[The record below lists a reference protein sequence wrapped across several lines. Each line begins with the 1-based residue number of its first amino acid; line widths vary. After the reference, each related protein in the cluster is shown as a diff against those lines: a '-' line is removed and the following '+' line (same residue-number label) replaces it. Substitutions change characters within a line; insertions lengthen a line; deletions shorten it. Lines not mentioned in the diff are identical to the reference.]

1 MPFKVF
7 LRRRRKFLTNCFDL
21 SVETTIILLLV
32 VGLKSRVSDET
43 AAMGDFGQRERGGE
57 DSYVSED
64 DDDDDDVYPRS
75 LYRSGTMKCLTFE
88 SQREISIEQ
97 NYTVKITAKRHHD
110 GDNPTEATVS
120 QGNNFCQCSSLLEI
134 KCRGGLVD
142 FPRFGDKIISKV
154 VSNRR
159 RTADGE
165 DEKEVDINGNLTI
178 YRVYNVARQSISV
191 LGPNAFLALRLQSVV
206 ANYNPIGDAVS
217 EHAFVGLRN
226 FLKELQLGAC
236 NLRFLPDKLLAGL
249 VRLERIHLWNNRIS
263 KIPAGFFKE
272 AEELKEL
279 VLWGNEI
286 EELEESTL
294 IGLWNLKRLDLDRN
308 KIRNLS
314 SLAFRHLIELEVLQL
329 GDNRITTLH
338 GKTFSFMS
346 RLKVLSLNRNSIIH
360 LYSEAFNNLP
370 HLLILSLNHNQ
381 IGFLPPN
388 VFTSLQNLTRLWL
401 SNNSVKINW
410 FNMFSGLKSLHEL
423 RLADNEL
430 KVLPEGLFRNL
441 NRLRHLILDNNELK
455 TLVKCLFPRKFRLK
469 NLSLVG
475 NPLKCG
481 CETAWLANHC
491 YTLSLQAHTMQSLS
505 SSGDANRHLP
515 QGRHQVH
522 HQSATFV
529 WGTCQGGRDQNV
541 DTNGHGIS
549 NLCWFHD
556 RICDS
561 ESETRC
567 QQDWKLW
574 PRGQQTSSRQVR
586 CNVPT
591 TSTTSTTTTTT
602 RANVSPRISTLG
614 IHKW

>member
-7 LRRRRKFLTNCFDL
+7 LRRRRKFLTKCFDL

-32 VGLKSRVSDET
+32 VGIKSRVSDET
-43 AAMGDFGQRERGGE
+43 AAMGDFGKSERGRE

-64 DDDDDDVYPRS
+64 DDDYVYPRS
-75 LYRSGTMKCLTFE
+75 LYRSGTMRCLTFE

-97 NYTVKITAKRHHD
+97 NYTVKITAKRQHD
-110 GDNPTEATVS
+110 SDNPTEATTN
-120 QGNNFCQCSSLLEI
+120 QGNHFCHCSSLLEI

-154 VSNRR
+154 ISSRR
-159 RTADGE
+159 KAADNE
-165 DEKEVDINGNLTI
+165 DDKGVDVNGNLTI

-249 VRLERIHLWNNRIS
+249 IKLERIHLWNNRIS

-272 AEELKEL
+272 AEELREL

-294 IGLWNLKRLDLDRN
+294 VGLWNLKRLDLDRN

-346 RLKVLSLNRNSIIH
+346 RLKVLSLDRNSIIH

-370 HLLILSLNHNQ
+370 NLLILSLNHNQ
-381 IGFLPPN
+381 IDFLPPN

-401 SNNSVKINW
+401 SNNSVKISW

-423 RLADNEL
+423 RLANNEL
-430 KVLPEGLFRNL
+430 NDLPEGLFRNL
-441 NRLRHLILDNNELK
+441 NRLRHLILDNNQLK

-491 YTLSLQAHTMQSLS
+491 YTLSLHAQTTQNLLS
-505 SSGDANRHLP
+505 PVDVNVNRQVTH
-515 QGRHQVH
+515 GRHQVH

-529 WGTCQGGRDQNV
+529 WGTCQGGKGQNAET
-541 DTNGHGIS
+541 DGHTTS
-549 NLCWFHD
+549 NLCWFQD

-561 ESETRC
+561 DGETRC
-567 QQDWKLW
+567 QQD
-574 PRGQQTSSRQVR
+574 
-586 CNVPT
+586 
-591 TSTTSTTTTTT
+591 
-602 RANVSPRISTLG
+602 
-614 IHKW
+614 